1 MNEIKITIASNAT
14 KPFTFMFSGK
24 TVRDLK
30 NYLAE
35 NGMNV
40 NDKSLR
46 EGNLRVELI
55 SDETEIP
62 RYKADGTPVENL
74 FIMVSEPNNKIP
86 SGCNSEKSSN
96 KLQSCPFG
104 VVIISSIEELMGKVS
119 SEDLDEDHVEKT
131 AEVEIPR
138 PIIGIKQ
145 ETKDLLEE
153 KIDDIIN
160 NLNDVIDIISNIPT
174 LSEIETKIKQVK
186 SSLSDEE
193 MQRMINDL
201 A

>member
-74 FIMVSEPNNKIP
+74 FIMVSEPNNKIQ

-96 KLQSCPFG
+96 KPQSYPFG
-104 VVIISSIEELMGKVS
+104 VIIISSMEETPNADPNEATNGDCNK
-119 SEDLDEDHVEKT
+119 VEKT
-131 AEVEIPR
+131 AEEEIPR
-138 PIIGIKQ
+138 PIIGITQ
-145 ETKDLLEE
+145 ETKD
-153 KIDDIIN
+153 
-160 NLNDVIDIISNIPT
+160 
-174 LSEIETKIKQVK
+174 
-186 SSLSDEE
+186 
-193 MQRMINDL
+193 
-201 A
+201 